1 MSPRRKF
8 RSKLKMC
15 EKSKKNLEPTM
26 GHKLTWHY
34 FSHVGMTCGHM
45 GKIVVDEFVHICK
58 LQIFF
63 SWP

>member
-1 MSPRRKF
+1 MSTRTKF
-8 RSKLKMC
+8 RLKLKNVP
-15 EKSKKNLEPTM
+15 KNLEPTM

-34 FSHVGMTCGHM
+34 FSHDGMTCDHM
-45 GKIVVDEFVHICK
+45 GKIVVYEFVHICK